1 MPVRYHERTYGQTN
15 IQRWSH
21 GLLLLRMFSFA
32 LRRLKFV

>member
-15 IQRWSH
+15 IQRWRH
-21 GLLLLRMFSFA
+21 GMLVLRMFGFA